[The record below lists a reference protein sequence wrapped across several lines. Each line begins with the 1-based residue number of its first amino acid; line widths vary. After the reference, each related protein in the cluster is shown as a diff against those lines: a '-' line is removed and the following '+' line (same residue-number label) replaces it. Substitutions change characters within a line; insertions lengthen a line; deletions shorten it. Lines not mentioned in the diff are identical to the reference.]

1 MTRARKLKV
10 SVLAAGGVAV
20 LAACS
25 VHPGAAAVVG
35 DQSISVDRV
44 DAVAQALCSANSGG
58 GTGQPLASRGAR
70 QGALSVLLESTLS
83 QEFGQA
89 EGLSPDQHMVSQA
102 VAQNQSN
109 INALPPDERPAFRQA
124 LQDYATGQLIL
135 IKAGHQFLAQ
145 QGKSTTDDNQ
155 ALALGQRLRAHYVHR
170 NVDVEVDPRFGT
182 WNAKTDSLQAGSGSL
197 SVAVSSN
204 ATAAESSDPSGGWVA
219 SLPASQQCG

>member
-44 DAVAQALCSANSGG
+44 DAVAQALCSGQASGA
-58 GTGQPLASRGAR
+58 TGQPVASRGAR
-70 QGALSVLLESTLS
+70 QTALAVMLESTLS

-89 EGLSPDQHMVSQA
+89 KGITPDPHKVSQA
-102 VAQNQSN
+102 VAQNESD
-109 INALPPDERPAFRQA
+109 INALPPDERPAFRDAVQN
-124 LQDYATGQLIL
+124 YAEGQLIL
-135 IKAGHQFLAQ
+135 IKAGRQFLAS
-145 QGKSTTDDNQ
+145 QGKSTTDDRQ
-155 ALALGQRLRAHYVHR
+155 ALAIGQRLRSQYVSR
-170 NVDVEVDPRFGT
+170 SVDVSVDPRFGT
-182 WNAKTDSLQAGSGSL
+182 WNDQRGALQADSGSL
-197 SVAVSSN
+197 SVAVS
-204 ATAAESSDPSGGWVA
+204 ADAKAAASSDPSAGWVA